1 MEYCRKLFKKMEL
14 IINDNL
20 NQAFQT
26 ISDIYGVTDRAVR
39 YWKTKYRNHQSDF
52 FPGLDGAERV
62 VRLALSVKEAGL
74 RYQKEGRGS
83 KGRVNYPRPNKQ

>member
-1 MEYCRKLFKKMEL
+1 MAIAYIDAAKAGL
-14 IINDNL
+14 IKDRHPVK
-20 NQAFQT
+20 T
-26 ISDIYGVTDRAVR
+26 ISDIYGVTDRAVH
-39 YWKTKYRNHQSDF
+39 YWKAKYRNHQSDF